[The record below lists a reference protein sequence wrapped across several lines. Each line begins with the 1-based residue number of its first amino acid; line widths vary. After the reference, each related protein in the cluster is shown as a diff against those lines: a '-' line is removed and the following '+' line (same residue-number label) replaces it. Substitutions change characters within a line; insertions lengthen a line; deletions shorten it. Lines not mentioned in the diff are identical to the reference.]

1 MLGLDV
7 ALARLQTR
15 FRCTLTD
22 PREFDIL
29 LRAIIPVSQVR
40 DRMQFHHLKRRE
52 IMLLGG
58 AAAAWPLG
66 AGCIQGRNIPMN
78 AR

>member
-15 FRCTLTD
+15 FRCPLTD

-29 LRAIIPVSQVR
+29 LRAILPVSQVR
-40 DRMQFHHLKRRE
+40 DRMQFHHLKRCE

-66 AGCIQGRNIPMN
+66 AGWIQGRNIPMN

>member
-1 MLGLDV
+1 VLGLDV
-7 ALARLQTR
+7 ALAGFQTR

-66 AGCIQGRNIPMN
+66 AGWIQGRNIPMN
-78 AR
+78 VR